1 VTLNPITKTANDI
14 ANYVKRQFGD
24 ESGAQ
29 ITDSDI
35 YRWIDAAQLQIV
47 AKSAPIK
54 AKSVTDIVA
63 NQQTYDLS
71 ALAIHQ
77 IESIHYNGGFLPSRS
92 FAEAERYIFDS
103 GTAETGTAQFWYEWA
118 GQISLYPVPD
128 TALVGGL
135 EIFYTKMP
143 TPIANGTTPLSL
155 PDKYFEAIVSWI
167 MAKAYELDE
176 EFDQASNQRQ
186 FFDATVN
193 DQNFEERTQQNM
205 TYPVITFLED

>member
-1 VTLNPITKTANDI
+1 
-14 ANYVKRQFGD
+14 
-24 ESGAQ
+24 
-29 ITDSDI
+29 
-35 YRWIDAAQLQIV
+35 
-47 AKSAPIK
+47 
-54 AKSVTDIVA
+54 
-63 NQQTYDLS
+63 
-71 ALAIHQ
+71 
-77 IESIHYNGGFLPSRS
+77 
-92 FAEAERYIFDS
+92 
-103 GTAETGTAQFWYEWA
+103 
-118 GQISLYPVPD
+118 
-128 TALVGGL
+128 
-135 EIFYTKMP
+135 MP